1 MSTTTKSLSASQA
14 TVRFGIQEK
23 TARLFTHKV
32 RESIKSSEDFP
43 MKGNVNVDQYVVGGY
58 EEGKPGRSYD
68 SSKKKAVCSCITLQ
82 MTEL

>member
-1 MSTTTKSLSASQA
+1 MSTTTKTLSASQA

-43 MKGNVNVDQYVVGGY
+43 MKGNVNVDQYVVYGY
-58 EEGKPGRSYD
+58 EEGKPDRNYD
-68 SSKKKAVCSCITLQ
+68 SSKKEGGMSSITYYI
-82 MTEL
+82 